1 MNPSQSKKDEYKKIY
16 TKAKPNLLKL
26 ARELYIDDIS
36 DNFFV
41 EVVIPLSD
49 YFNSFQKRNIPYF
62 IGLTGGQGSGKTTLS
77 IFIQK
82 ILEDVFKKRSVGFS
96 IDDIYKTKE
105 EREKIAKKIHPL
117 CSVRGVPGTHN
128 IGLGNKT
135 IDSLFRAQS
144 NTYTYIPSFSKI
156 LDMHHPKKDWRKYK
170 GRPDFIFF
178 DAWCGG
184 AKPIPD
190 NKWRPPL
197 NKLEKEKDPDQV
209 WARWS
214 NNELAG
220 DYQKLFY
227 RFDKLIFI
235 QVEKMENVYENRWLQ
250 EKNMSKGI
258 KDEELLKNIMNKDQ
272 IKNFVMHYERL
283 TRHILDE
290 MPNQADIVINREDK
304 FKFFIKKNRNFF
316 Y

>member
-1 MNPSQSKKDEYKKIY
+1 MNLSQSKKDDYKKIY
-16 TKAKPNLLKL
+16 IEAKPNLLKL
-26 ARELYIDDIS
+26 AKKLYIDDIS
-36 DNFFV
+36 DNFFL
-41 EVVIPLSD
+41 EIVIPLSV
-49 YFNSFQKRNIPYF
+49 YLNSFQKRNIPYF

-105 EREKIAKKIHPL
+105 EREKVAKKIHPL
-117 CSVRGVPGTHN
+117 CSVRGVPGTHD
-128 IGLGNKT
+128 IRLGNKT
-135 IDSLFRAQS
+135 IDSLFRARS

-220 DYQKLFY
+220 DYQKLFD
-227 RFDKLIFI
+227 RFDKLVFI

-258 KDEELLKNIMNKDQ
+258 KDEKLLKNIMNKDQ

-304 FKFFIKKNRNFF
+304 LKFFIKK
-316 Y
+316 

>member
-1 MNPSQSKKDEYKKIY
+1 MKPSQLKKDEYKKIY
-16 TKAKPNLLKL
+16 TKSKPNLLKL

-135 IDSLFRAQS
+135 IDSLFKAQS

-258 KDEELLKNIMNKDQ
+258 KDKELLKNIMNKDQ

-290 MPNQADIVINREDK
+290 MPNQADIVINREDN
-304 FKFFIKKNRNFF
+304 FKFFIKEK
-316 Y
+316 

>member
-1 MNPSQSKKDEYKKIY
+1 MNLSQSKKDDYKKIY
-16 TKAKPNLLKL
+16 IEAKPNLLKL
-26 ARELYIDDIS
+26 AKKLYIDDIS
-36 DNFFV
+36 DNFFL
-41 EVVIPLSD
+41 EIVIPLSV
-49 YFNSFQKRNIPYF
+49 YLNSFQKRDIPYF

-82 ILEDVFKKRSVGFS
+82 ILIDVFKKRAVGFS

-105 EREKIAKKIHPL
+105 DRQRTAEKIHPL
-117 CSVRGVPGTHN
+117 CKVRGVPGTHD

-135 IDSLFRAQS
+135 IDNLFKARS

-156 LDMHHPKKDWRKYK
+156 LDMHHPKKDWKKYK
-170 GRPDFIFF
+170 GRPHFIFF

-197 NKLEKEKDPDQV
+197 NKLEKEKDPDQI

-214 NNELAG
+214 NKELAG
-220 DYQKLFY
+220 DYQKLFN

-235 QVEKMENVYENRWLQ
+235 QVENMENVFENRWLQ

-258 KDEELLKNIMNKDQ
+258 KDKKLLKNIMNKNQ

-290 MPNQADIVINREDK
+290 MPDQADIVISRKDN
-304 FKFFIKKNRNFF
+304 FKFFIKKNKNFF